1 MNPTSLAQYGCVS
14 RAAPCALTRAGY
26 AVRLLRLLIDTVPME
41 VRFTELISVNRQ
53 A

>member
-1 MNPTSLAQYGCVS
+1 MNPTSLAQYGCES
-14 RAAPCALTRAGY
+14 RAAPLTRAGF